1 MIEMVCFFLVSF
13 VLTQVPYDADH
24 QQEQAQE
31 GAILQH
37 PYLGLHRNEELDIL
51 FLAVN
56 VQAEKEQE
64 QVEACK
70 NYIKD
75 NPVLRHGGGII
86 P

>member
-1 MIEMVCFFLVSF
+1 
-13 VLTQVPYDADH
+13 
-24 QQEQAQE
+24 
-31 GAILQH
+31 
-37 PYLGLHRNEELDIL
+37 LHRNEELDIL

-70 NYIKD
+70 NYVKD